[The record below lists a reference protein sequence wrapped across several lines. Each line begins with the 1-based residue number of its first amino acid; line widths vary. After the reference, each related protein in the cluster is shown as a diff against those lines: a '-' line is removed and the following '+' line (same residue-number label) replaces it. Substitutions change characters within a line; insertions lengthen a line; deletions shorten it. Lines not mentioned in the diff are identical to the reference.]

1 MRVLLLFCHPVE
13 DSYHAALHRTARGA
27 LERAGHQVDDC
38 DLYAEDFCPV
48 LSRAERIGY
57 HDVTSN
63 RAPVQG
69 YVDRLLAAEALV
81 LCFPVWNFGPP
92 AILKGFFDRVF
103 LPGVSFHLDESGR
116 VRPGLRHIKK
126 LAAITSYGGRRL
138 DAWLVGDPPKRLVTR
153 VLRVQIRP
161 AARVIYLAHYHM
173 NVSTEATRRRFLA
186 RVERAMARF

>member
-38 DLYAEDFCPV
+38 DLYAEGFCPV

-57 HDVTSN
+57 HDTARN
-63 RAPVQG
+63 RLPVQG

-81 LCFPVWNFGPP
+81 LCFPVWSFGPP
-92 AILKGFFDRVF
+92 AMLKGFFDRVF
-103 LPGVSFHLDESGR
+103 LPGVSFHLGEDGR
-116 VRPGLRHIKK
+116 VRPGLCHIKK
-126 LAAITSYGGRRL
+126 LAAITSYGRRRL
-138 DAWLVGDPPKRLVTR
+138 EAWLVGEPPRRLVTR
-153 VLRVQIRP
+153 VLRLQIRP

-186 RVERAMARF
+186 KVERAMARF